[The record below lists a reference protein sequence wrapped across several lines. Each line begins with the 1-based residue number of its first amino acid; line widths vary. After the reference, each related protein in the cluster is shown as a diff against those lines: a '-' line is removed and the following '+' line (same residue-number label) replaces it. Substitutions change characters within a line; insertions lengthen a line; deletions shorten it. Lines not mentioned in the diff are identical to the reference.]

1 MQEAVQKKTAA
12 QESLERCLKMQQRPV
27 PSNGN
32 DRVQQLGIQLH
43 TALNHFS
50 SLHLQDGM
58 AAMQVCQSTLP
69 DSLMPSRASID
80 ACIGQ

>member
-1 MQEAVQKKTAA
+1 MQEAAKKKTAA

-32 DRVQQLGIQLH
+32 DRVQQLGILLH

-50 SLHLQDGM
+50 CLHLQDGM
-58 AAMQVCQSTLP
+58 AAMQVRCIA
-69 DSLMPSRASID
+69 DSLMSSRASINGD
-80 ACIGQ
+80 QL